1 MVHAYLFITA
11 QKAQERQV
19 ADAIG
24 EFQTVKVAHVITG
37 DIDVVAFI
45 EAPDLSGVWD
55 TVSQVQAVPG
65 VTRTTTSLVVEPSS

>member
-24 EFQTVKVAHVITG
+24 ELPTVKATHVITG

-45 EAPDLSGVWD
+45 EAPDLSGVWE
-55 TVSQVQAVPG
+55 TVSHVQAIPG
-65 VTRTTTSLVVEPSS
+65 VTRTTTSLVVESSS